1 MGRILLVDDD
11 VAVAARHAT
20 ILSARGHVVATTTT
34 VAGAMEAVRRDEP
47 DMVVLEAVFGGKLA
61 GFDLARQFAR
71 EFPDLPLLMVT
82 HADEL
87 LTAEDRARQD
97 RDGGW
102 IPVERYLAKPVMPE
116 VLAYEVDHLIND
128 AA

>member
-11 VAVAARHAT
+11 AAVAKRHAT
-20 ILSARGHVVATTTT
+20 ILSARGHVVATATT
-34 VAGAMEAVRRDEP
+34 VTGALEAVRREEP
-47 DMVVLEAVFGGKLA
+47 DVVVLEAVFDGGLA
-61 GFDLARQFAR
+61 GFELARRFAR

-116 VLAYEVDHLIND
+116 VLAYEVDHLLHN

>member
-11 VAVAARHAT
+11 VAVAKRHAA
-20 ILSARGHVVATTTT
+20 ILSARGHVVATATT
-34 VAGAMEAVRRDEP
+34 VVAALEAVRHEEP
-47 DMVVLEAVFGGKLA
+47 DMVVLEGVIDGGLA
-61 GFDLARQFAR
+61 GFELARKFAR
-71 EFPDLPLLMVT
+71 DFPDLPLLMVT
-82 HADEL
+82 HADEI
-87 LTAEDRARQD
+87 LTPEDRARQD

-116 VLAYEVDHLIND
+116 VLAYEVDHLLNS

>member
-11 VAVAARHAT
+11 TAVATRHAA
-20 ILSARGHVVATTTT
+20 ILSARGHVVATATT
-34 VAGAMEAVRRDEP
+34 VAGALEAVRRQEP
-47 DMVVLEAVFGGKLA
+47 DMVVLEAVLDGGLA
-61 GFDLARQFAR
+61 GFELARRFAR

-97 RDGGW
+97 HDGGW
-102 IPVERYLAKPVMPE
+102 IPVERYLEKPIMPE
-116 VLAYEVDHLIND
+116 VLAYEVDHLLNS